1 MRRVSERQRADDW
14 TMTLDSRH
22 PLSMNVPARDPR
34 VLLVPGLGSLSSF
47 EENLNLLRNGR
58 ARIASQAERALP
70 TCVNWHEVC
79 DDTRCATSTHR
90 TLVEVKR
97 AVRDGLVRDAHW
109 CIIQYLRSM
118 GASM

>member
-47 EENLNLLRNGR
+47 EENPNLLRNGR

-79 DDTRCATSTHR
+79 DVNAPDTC
-90 TLVEVKR
+90 
-97 AVRDGLVRDAHW
+97 
-109 CIIQYLRSM
+109 
-118 GASM
+118 